1 MREPPT
7 PEEDFYAKP
16 VHLRDVLARLIR
28 QRGLANSSANSE
40 LNDLWKSIVPP
51 EISSRSRIKRISD
64 GVVEVAVS
72 NNAVM
77 EQLRGFYEHDVLNEL
92 KQRKPEYNIRSIR
105 FTRDRA
111 TGSSRKSER

>member
-1 MREPPT
+1 MEPQP
-7 PEEDFYAKP
+7 PDEDFVSKP
-16 VHLRDVLARLIR
+16 VLLRDVLANLIR
-28 QRGLANSSANSE
+28 RRGLANSSGNSE
-40 LNDLWKSIVPP
+40 LNQLWKTLVPP
-51 EISSRSRIKRISD
+51 EISSRSRIKRIAD

-77 EQLRGFYEHDVLNEL
+77 EQLRGFYEHEVLNEL

-105 FTRDRA
+105 FTRDRT

>member
-1 MREPPT
+1 MEPP
-7 PEEDFYAKP
+7 PPDEDFYSKP
-16 VHLRDVLARLIR
+16 VHLRDVLAKLIR
-28 QRGLANSSANSE
+28 QRGLANSSGNSE
-40 LNDLWKSIVPP
+40 LNELWKLVVPP
-51 EISSRSRIKRISD
+51 EISSRSRIRRIVD

-72 NNAVM
+72 NNSVM

-105 FTRDRA
+105 FIRDRA